1 MIPATA
7 TMPRSLIHSALAAIS
22 IVCFGLASSVAA
34 EHHEGG
40 VPDVEY
46 RQTVM
51 ENVGSNMS
59 AIGTIL
65 KNRLALP
72 GHVAVH
78 AGQMAESAQLI
89 GAAFKKN
96 APSDATD
103 AKPEIWKD
111 WAGFEEKIADY
122 EKAARNLQAAASGKD
137 PSAVGPAVKA
147 LGKSCG
153 GCHKTFRKPKEESFK
168 KASK

>member
-1 MIPATA
+1 MLDRWGAFVQ
-7 TMPRSLIHSALAAIS
+7 R
-22 IVCFGLASSVAA
+22 
-34 EHHEGG
+34 
-40 VPDVEY
+40 
-46 RQTVM
+46 
-51 ENVGSNMS
+51 
-59 AIGTIL
+59 
-65 KNRLALP
+65 
-72 GHVAVH
+72 

-111 WAGFEEKIADY
+111 WADFESKIADY

-137 PSAVGPAVKA
+137 PSAIGPAVKA

-153 GCHKTFRKPKEESFK
+153 GCHKTFRKPKEESF
-168 KASK
+168 ARIEEHSNEDNSPDVR